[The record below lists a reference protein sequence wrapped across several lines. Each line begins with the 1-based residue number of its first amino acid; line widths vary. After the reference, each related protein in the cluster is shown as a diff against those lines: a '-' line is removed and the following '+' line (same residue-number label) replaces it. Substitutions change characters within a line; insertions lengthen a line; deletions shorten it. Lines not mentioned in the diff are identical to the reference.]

1 MRKIG
6 ESIKSWRDRIINRN
20 RYGTYG
26 GELTPSVVTGEMPTD
41 SKARIKALKERRKNS
56 YDSDELDSWD
66 RTSNDWRNIKNQ
78 SDLDYY
84 TNQIDFIDDRLKI
97 DNAIKYEKDR
107 YNSDHFLGAKNGND
121 IRAQLYRWWSRH
133 YGYKSKQSDPLL
145 TGKGTDVISL
155 DNDVLRVTPDT
166 QQQTALFNEFVEM
179 RNPSIRSAGEYQ
191 SGNIKTVGDGNIP
204 FENINLWA
212 GIEDGHFKVDSLK
225 NFNANTQIFP
235 ARNIRRGIPMISRFN
250 IEYKENKNPFGL
262 NDSDKRAL
270 YSGLFFRHRWFPE
283 EYNLDNIR
291 QKIRNLSGEDGIKY
305 SYTDVDGN
313 EHPIG
318 DYNASILD
326 SKMVFGNPNGGR
338 FIGRIQDISPAQLDS
353 LNAYLSRNP
362 SWLVRPDLGS
372 FEQYRTDSPTAQ
384 EYMKQYI
391 ESIKASDP
399 NVYIVGTK

>member
-26 GELTPSVVTGEMPTD
+26 GELIPSVVTGEMPTD
-41 SKARIKALKERRKNS
+41 PKARINALEERKDAALKFNYTYPDKITSQAHLDYLEKEID
-56 YDSDELDSWD
+56 DSDDY
-66 RTSNDWRNIKNQ
+66 IKLMN
-78 SDLDYY
+78 
-84 TNQIDFIDDRLKI
+84 TID
-97 DNAIKYEKDR
+97 YEKDQ

-133 YGYKSKQSDPLL
+133 YGYKSKQKDPLL

-166 QQQTALFNEFVEM
+166 QQQTALFNEFVETK
-179 RNPSIRSAGEYQ
+179 NPSIRNAGEYQ
-191 SGNIKTVGDGNIP
+191 SGNIKTIGDKNIP

-235 ARNIRRGIPMISRFN
+235 ARNIKRGIPMISRFN
-250 IEYKENKNPFGL
+250 INSQASTNPFANTFAWTHYYQL
-262 NDSDKRAL
+262 FNLAKHYNTMYDANFQTERIKNKITNSDHD
-270 YSGLFFRHRWFPE
+270 FH
-283 EYNLDNIR
+283 N
-291 QKIRNLSGEDGIKY
+291 KY
-305 SYTDVDGN
+305 SYIDVDGN
-313 EHPIG
+313 EHPIS

-326 SKMVFGNPNGGR
+326 SKMVLGNPNGGR
-338 FIGRIQDISPAQLDS
+338 FIGRIQDISPVQLDS

-384 EYMKQYI
+384 EYMNQYI
-391 ESIKASDP
+391 ENIKASDP
-399 NVYIVGTK
+399 NIYIVGTK